1 MIENVFIKLVTSGL
15 QEEFLSGVACK
26 NPLAHSVN
34 ESLGSGFKGFTL
46 LNIQPS
52 CFEWWNFGIAV
63 FACVVALITCVFTI
77 YMVYL
82 VKNI

>member
-15 QEEFLSGVACK
+15 LEEFQSGVAWEK
-26 NPLAHSVN
+26 PLAHSVN